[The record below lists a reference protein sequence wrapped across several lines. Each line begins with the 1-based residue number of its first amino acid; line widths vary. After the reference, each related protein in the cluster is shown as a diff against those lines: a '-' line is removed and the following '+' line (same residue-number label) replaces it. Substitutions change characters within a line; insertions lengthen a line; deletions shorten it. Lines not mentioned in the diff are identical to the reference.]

1 MNIIE
6 FKNVSKSFF
15 TQKLYSDINLE
26 INSRDKIAL
35 LGNNGTGKSTFIK
48 LIKDDEL
55 PDEGEVLINE
65 EARIACFDQFG
76 SIDQTMK
83 VRDLLNLPFQHIID
97 AQAELEEI
105 STLFS
110 EDDDENAKLLQKYS
124 ELSDRFESMGG
135 YSYIHVQSEFIDVFE
150 LGDKLEK
157 KFSELSGGERQYIR
171 LAVVLFSDSDFIILD
186 EPLSF
191 FDKKRTAWLSEY
203 IADSR
208 KAFLVVSHNVD
219 FIRSFANR
227 VFDVDNF
234 SVTAYNSNYQ
244 TYVRDKKALIARAKK
259 LNIAAELVIEKTN
272 RASDRKQILLEK
284 CENKHAQAVILR
296 RMERELEKLE
306 KSKIEFSP
314 EYRYKYTEA
323 PKEAFFSSGEI
334 DSEIV
339 ILRDVSKEFP
349 DKVLYKNLN
358 LTVSKDSKIAIVGE
372 NGSGKS
378 TLLNL
383 LTGKEEVSSGEIF
396 VNSRAKISFVN
407 QETVFPNEKISIIDY
422 LKDKTGLSE
431 DFIEIAVDTLYN
443 DEPEFRDKRIF
454 MLSGGEKKRLEIFA
468 NTLTEIDLLIVD
480 EPSTYM
486 DEYSRN
492 AIATMLLDFPG
503 AVIIVTH
510 DKALLKKLEF
520 TTYDIR
526 DKRFR
531 IKESAQQQ

>member
-15 TQKLYSDINLE
+15 TQKLYADINLE

-35 LGNNGTGKSTFIK
+35 IGNNGTGKSTFIK
-48 LIKDDEL
+48 LIKDEEL
-55 PDEGEVLINE
+55 PDEGEVIINE
-65 EARIACFDQFG
+65 EAVIACFDQFG
-76 SIDQTMK
+76 SIDQNMK
-83 VRDLLNLPFQHIID
+83 VEELLNLPFQHIIH
-97 AQAELEEI
+97 AQNELEHI

-110 EDDDENAKLLQKYS
+110 EDDEENAKLLEKYA

-135 YSYIHVQSEFIDVFE
+135 YSYVHVQSEFIEVFE
-150 LGDKLEK
+150 LGDKLGK
-157 KFSELSGGERQYIR
+157 KFRELSGGERQYVR
-171 LAVVLFSDSDFIILD
+171 LAVVLFSNSDLIILD

-191 FDKKRTAWLSEY
+191 FDRKRTAWLSEY
-203 IADSR
+203 IANSK

-227 VFDVDNF
+227 IFDVDNF
-234 SVTAYNSNYQ
+234 TVSAFDANYPG
-244 TYVRDKKALIARAKK
+244 YVKEKKAIIAKAKK
-259 LNIAAELVIEKTN
+259 INISTEQIIEKTN
-272 RASDRKQILLEK
+272 RASTKKLALLEK
-284 CENKHAQAVILR
+284 CGNKHAQAVILR

-306 KSKIEFSP
+306 NSKIEFSP

-323 PKEAFFSSGEI
+323 PKEVFISSGEI

-339 ILRDVSKEFP
+339 ILKNVSKEFP
-349 DKVLYKNLN
+349 DKLLYKDLN

-378 TLLNL
+378 TLLKL
-383 LTGKEEVSSGEIF
+383 LTGQEEVSSGEIF
-396 VNSRAKISFVN
+396 VNSRAKISFIN
-407 QETVFPNEKISIIDY
+407 QDTIFPNEKISIIDY

-431 DFIEIAVDTLYN
+431 DFIEMAVDTLYN

-468 NTLTEIDLLIVD
+468 NTLAEIDLLIVD

-510 DKALLKKLEF
+510 DKALLKKLDF

-531 IKESAQQQ
+531 IKQSQ

>member
-1 MNIIE
+1 
-6 FKNVSKSFF
+6 
-15 TQKLYSDINLE
+15 
-26 INSRDKIAL
+26 
-35 LGNNGTGKSTFIK
+35 
-48 LIKDDEL
+48 
-55 PDEGEVLINE
+55 
-65 EARIACFDQFG
+65 
-76 SIDQTMK
+76 
-83 VRDLLNLPFQHIID
+83 
-97 AQAELEEI
+97 
-105 STLFS
+105 
-110 EDDDENAKLLQKYS
+110 
-124 ELSDRFESMGG
+124 
-135 YSYIHVQSEFIDVFE
+135 
-150 LGDKLEK
+150 
-157 KFSELSGGERQYIR
+157 
-171 LAVVLFSDSDFIILD
+171 
-186 EPLSF
+186 
-191 FDKKRTAWLSEY
+191 
-203 IADSR
+203 
-208 KAFLVVSHNVD
+208 
-219 FIRSFANR
+219 
-227 VFDVDNF
+227 
-234 SVTAYNSNYQ
+234 
-244 TYVRDKKALIARAKK
+244 
-259 LNIAAELVIEKTN
+259 
-272 RASDRKQILLEK
+272 
-284 CENKHAQAVILR
+284 
-296 RMERELEKLE
+296 